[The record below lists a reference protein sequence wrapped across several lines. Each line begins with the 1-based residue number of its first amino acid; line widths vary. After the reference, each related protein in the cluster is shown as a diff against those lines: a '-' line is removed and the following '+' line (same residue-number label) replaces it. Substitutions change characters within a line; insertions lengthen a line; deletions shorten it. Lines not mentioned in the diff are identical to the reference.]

1 MATQFPQT
9 SSDYKAS
16 LADSIGEKIKAQEE
30 LVEKLKAKKVSG
42 TFKVKIPED
51 DFYKNVPKKDV
62 PSGEAAGHISSIIKH
77 LIEIRRELELAQ
89 GETADIAAP
98 NDTAEMSVEEI
109 LAILGDFGD
118 ILDELD
124 PQMKAV
130 LDMLREI
137 IPDEQAAAKEN
148 GVLPEE
154 SEIADIDDDLAD
166 WIKKAQ
172 KIEKE
177 DKYNGYKDY
186 SLDGWYDRLKYEKI
200 IDKRYETMI
209 KGKITE
215 YW

>member
-1 MATQFPQT
+1 MAIGFPQT

-16 LADSIGEKIKAQEE
+16 LADSIGEKIKVQEE
-30 LVEKLKAKKVSG
+30 LVEKLTAKKVSG

-77 LIEIRRELELAQ
+77 LIEIRREIELAQ

-118 ILDELD
+118 MLDELD

-154 SEIADIDDDLAD
+154 SELAD